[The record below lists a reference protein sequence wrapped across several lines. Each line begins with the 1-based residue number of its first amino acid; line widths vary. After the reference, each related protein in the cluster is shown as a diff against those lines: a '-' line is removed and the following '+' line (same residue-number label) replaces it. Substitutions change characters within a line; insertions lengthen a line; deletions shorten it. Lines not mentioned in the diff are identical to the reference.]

1 VIWEL
6 RHKHK
11 ISLLIE
17 ISGLARSTYY
27 YYVKPEDG
35 TDKHSEVK
43 NRLRTSITKIADV
56 TVIVEL

>member
-27 YYVKPEDG
+27 YYVKPRTEP
-35 TDKHSEVK
+35 DKHTKSK
-43 NRLRTSITKIADV
+43 NRLRTSITKNADV